1 MLIRLL
7 LKIWPAL
14 LPILFYLFWIFVV
27 EKIIIKKFFK
37 KSKIIEGEF
46 KIVGEGETAQPN
58 NSSIPKF
65 SLQNRVFVMVLY
77 LSFILAIIALV
88 LTAFS

>member
-1 MLIRLL
+1 MLIKLL

-14 LPILFYLFWIFVV
+14 IPILLYLFWVFVV

-46 KIVGEGETAQPN
+46 KIVGEGETAQPRN
-58 NSSIPKF
+58 LAIPKF
-65 SLQNRVFVMVLY
+65 SLQNRVFVTVLY

-88 LTAFS
+88 LTAIS